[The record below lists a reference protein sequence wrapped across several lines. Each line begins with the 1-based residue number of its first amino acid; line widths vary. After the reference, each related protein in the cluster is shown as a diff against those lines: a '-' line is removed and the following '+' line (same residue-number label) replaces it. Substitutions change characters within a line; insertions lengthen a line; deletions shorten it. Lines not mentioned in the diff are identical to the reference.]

1 MSDLEIKVEQSLE
14 TLHKALA
21 NLEPAITHVQSVLE
35 ASNAAK
41 TVINENIKFL
51 NSQKSINEEYK
62 KELINSF
69 NEKVDT
75 ISNKSNEVLNDVKKT
90 SNNLLNKNIDFLKDQ
105 KNISKKHKIEL
116 INSFG
121 EKVDVIS
128 NKSNDVLDGLKSS
141 VVDIIALDNSLNNY
155 LENIKKIDFPTRL
168 TSIDTDISSLS
179 SRLNNMLGTV
189 NNIQNEIIRFEREN
203 KYDIK
208 SLSISVRKG
217 NEVLLE
223 NLATISKENK
233 TLKVLVVITAI
244 ISLVA
249 VITNFIN

>member
-1 MSDLEIKVEQSLE
+1 MWK
-14 TLHKALA
+14 
-21 NLEPAITHVQSVLE
+21 
-35 ASNAAK
+35 
-41 TVINENIKFL
+41 
-51 NSQKSINEEYK
+51 
-62 KELINSF
+62 
-69 NEKVDT
+69 
-75 ISNKSNEVLNDVKKT
+75 
-90 SNNLLNKNIDFLKDQ
+90 
-105 KNISKKHKIEL
+105 L

-141 VVDIIALDNSLNNY
+141 VVDIIALDDSLNNY

-168 TSIDTDISSLS
+168 TNIDNDISSLS

-203 KYDIK
+203 KDDIK

-223 NLATISKENK
+223 NITSISKENI
-233 TLKVLVVITAI
+233 TLKILVVITAI
-244 ISLVA
+244 ISIVA